1 MAKLVLKIEKP
12 LNGYSRVINK
22 IKIAEYQFDSLI
34 SLAIPLNSQRKCN
47 LNFEKSLGKPM
58 PNIENSIINKNGILG
73 FRIGL
78 DLLFICNPSYSS
90 FAKKTVPLLKE
101 AFYITDQT
109 GGWCGVRVDGDRVI
123 EMLERICP
131 LNLSLKIFAIG
142 NVKRTVMDHLNVII
156 FRQTEKKFILF
167 SPSSSSGSF
176 LKSIEIS
183 SRNI

>member
-1 MAKLVLKIEKP
+1 MAKPVLKIEKP
-12 LNGYSRVINK
+12 LNGYSKVINK

-34 SLAIPLNSQRKCN
+34 SLAIPLNSERKCN
-47 LNFEKSLGKPM
+47 INFKKSLGEPM
-58 PNIENSIINKNGILG
+58 PNIENSMINKSGVLG

-78 DLLFICNPSYSS
+78 DLLLVCNPSHSS
-90 FAKKTVPLLKE
+90 FEKKTMPLLKQ

-109 GGWCGVRVDGDRVI
+109 GGWSGVRVYGDRVI

-131 LNLSLKIFAIG
+131 LNLHLKIFAVG
-142 NVKRTVMDHLNVII
+142 DVKRTVMDHLNVII
-156 FRQTEKKFILF
+156 LRETEKKFILF

-176 LKSIEIS
+176 IKSIETS

>member
-1 MAKLVLKIEKP
+1 VAKPVLKIEKP
-12 LNGYSRVINK
+12 LNGYSKVINK
-22 IKIAEYQFDSLI
+22 LKIDEYQFDSLI
-34 SLAIPLNSQRKCN
+34 SLAIPLNSEGKCR
-47 LNFEKSLGKPM
+47 LNFKKSLGEPI
-58 PNIENSIINKNGILG
+58 PNIEKSIINKSGVLG

-78 DLLFICNPSYSS
+78 DLLLVCNPSHSS
-90 FAKKTVPLLKE
+90 FVKKIIPLLKQT
-101 AFYITDQT
+101 FYTTDQT
-109 GGWCGVRVDGDRVI
+109 GGWCGVRVEGDRVI

-142 NVKRTVMDHLNVII
+142 DVKRTIMDHLNVII
-156 FRQTEKKFILF
+156 FRETEKKFILF

>member
-1 MAKLVLKIEKP
+1 MAKLELKIKKP
-12 LNGYSRVINK
+12 LDGYSKVISK

-34 SLAIPLNSQRKCN
+34 SLAIPINSQRKCK
-47 LNFEKSLGKPM
+47 LNFKKSLGKPM
-58 PNIENSIINKNGILG
+58 PNIENSIINKSGIIG

-78 DLLFICNPSYSS
+78 DLLLVCNPSHSS
-90 FAKKTVPLLKE
+90 FVKKTLPLLQQ
-101 AFYITDQT
+101 AFYVTDQT

-131 LNLSLKIFAIG
+131 LNLSQKTFAIG
-142 NVKRTVMDHLNVII
+142 DVKRTVMDHLNVII
-156 FRQTEKKFILF
+156 FRETEKKFILF

>member
-1 MAKLVLKIEKP
+1 MAKLELKIEKP
-12 LNGYSRVINK
+12 LNGYSKVINK

-34 SLAIPLNSQRKCN
+34 SLAIPLNSQRKCK
-47 LNFEKSLGKPM
+47 LNFKKSLGNPM
-58 PNIENSIINKNGILG
+58 PNIENSMINKMGILG

-78 DLLFICNPSYSS
+78 DLLFICNPSHSS
-90 FAKKTVPLLKE
+90 FAKKTVPLLKQ

-109 GGWCGVRVDGDRVI
+109 GGWCGVRVDGVRVI

-142 NVKRTVMDHLNVII
+142 DVKRTVMDHLNVII
-156 FRQTEKKFILF
+156 FRETEKKFILF

>member
-1 MAKLVLKIEKP
+1 MAKPVLKIAKP
-12 LNGYSRVINK
+12 LNGYSKVINK
-22 IKIAEYQFDSLI
+22 LKIDEYQFDSLI
-34 SLAIPLNSQRKCN
+34 SLAIPLNGARKCE
-47 LNFEKSLGKPM
+47 LNFKKSLGEPM
-58 PNIENSIINKNGILG
+58 PNIEKSIINKSGVLG

-78 DLLFICNPSYSS
+78 DLLLVCNATHSS
-90 FAKKTVPLLKE
+90 FAKNTVPLLKQ

-109 GGWCGVRVDGDRVI
+109 GGWCGVKVDGDRVI

-131 LNLSLKIFAIG
+131 LNLSQKIFAIG
-142 NVKRTVMDHLNVII
+142 DVKRTIMDHLNVII
-156 FRQTEKKFILF
+156 FRETEKKFILF